1 MQEPKCT
8 LSQNGYGKIDCEPR
22 ASPSAPSPAAR
33 PPPPPN
39 SRHVKSHGIIG
50 LGKDG
55 GTELHG
61 WLLDGS
67 WGKLPGL
74 LGGFAGAP
82 GWQLEVVSGRAAGGG
97 LACGHRCRAHPDL
110 SQGPAD
116 LQSAALATELCTHD
130 RWLRR

>member
-1 MQEPKCT
+1 MATVKMT
-8 LSQNGYGKIDCEPR
+8 ATR
-22 ASPSAPSPAAR
+22 ALRRPPTPPPPAR
-33 PPPPPN
+33 PLPPN

-97 LACGHRCRAHPDL
+97 RARVWP
-110 SQGPAD
+110 QM
-116 LQSAALATELCTHD
+116 
-130 RWLRR
+130 

>member
-1 MQEPKCT
+1 MGWGGVGGGHRGRLGVQLWAGT
-8 LSQNGYGKIDCEPR
+8 GRRRGW
-22 ASPSAPSPAAR
+22 A
-33 PPPPPN
+33 
-39 SRHVKSHGIIG
+39 G

-97 LACGHRCRAHPDL
+97 GARVWP
-110 SQGPAD
+110 QM
-116 LQSAALATELCTHD
+116 
-130 RWLRR
+130 